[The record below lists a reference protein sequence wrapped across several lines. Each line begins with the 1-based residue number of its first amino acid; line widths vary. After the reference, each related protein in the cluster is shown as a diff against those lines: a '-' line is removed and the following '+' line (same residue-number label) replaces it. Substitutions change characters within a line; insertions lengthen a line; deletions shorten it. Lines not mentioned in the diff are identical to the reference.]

1 MDINAQFI
9 QKTNNA
15 SLPIKE
21 HMLLLDPQTKNTGI
35 GGGEM
40 TTWDIP
46 TSDGANGQFL
56 DMNSSYLEVK
66 VRTTGATGAVSRL
79 SLGGVNSLV
88 ATVDVESSNF
98 VVEHTD
104 NWGRLRQVL
113 ADVNDTDEDRSGYKA
128 FIHGMSPDRDCSVS
142 VLAADAAGTTA
153 FTASGSAGLPKRQGA
168 AQPAVSASP
177 DADYVRYCIPI
188 PSQQLNTGKHLPIH
202 AISKL
207 RYSITWVQAKDGL
220 VASEASSAAT
230 GFMIDEPRLHLC
242 YLEMSNK
249 SRDVINSRSGLSWSH
264 SLWETHKSNTIAS
277 TASQS
282 FRVPSHKSSVKTLLA
297 TFHDPACSNSVAEDV
312 DYNSRDDGKLASF
325 QYRINGEYYPQ
336 NEVRTDF
343 GGSEAVVELARAFHK
358 VKGKTGQITKANYTV
373 DDSTKAK
380 STFVLAMN
388 TETNTGRSNSSFAGV
403 STLQESP
410 LLLCKF
416 GASNPAREVH
426 MLVQYDGAN
435 TIKDGI
441 WRVDN

>member
-46 TSDGANGQFL
+46 TSAGANGQFI
-56 DMNSSYLEVK
+56 DFASSYLELK
-66 VRTTGATGAVSRL
+66 VRTTGASGAKSRL
-79 SLGGVNSLV
+79 PLGGVNSLI

-104 NWGRLRQVL
+104 NWGRLNQVL
-113 ADVNDTDEDRSGYKA
+113 TDVNDSDEDRSGYKA
-128 FIHGMSPDRDCSVS
+128 FINGLSPDRDCSVD
-142 VLAADAAGTTA
+142 VTAAQAAATTA
-153 FTASGSAGLPKRQGA
+153 FTAPGSAGLPKRQGA
-168 AQPAVSASP
+168 AQTTVTGTV
-177 DADYVRYCIPI
+177 DNDYIRYCIPI
-188 PSQQLNTGKHLPIH
+188 PSQQLNTGKHLPCH

-207 RYSITWVQAKDGL
+207 RYSITWVAPKDGL
-220 VASEASSAAT
+220 VASEASSSAT
-230 GFMIDEPRLHLC
+230 GFMIDEPRLHLS

-249 SRDVINSRSGLSWSH
+249 SRDVINSKSGMSWSH
-264 SLWETHKSNTIAS
+264 SLWETHKSNTVAS

-282 FRVPSHKSSVKTLLA
+282 FRYPSHKSSVKTLMC
-297 TFHDPACSNSVAEDV
+297 TFHDPAASGSVGEDV
-312 DYNSRDDGKLASF
+312 DYNSRDDGGLSSF

-358 VKGKTGQITKANYTV
+358 VKGKTGQLTKTNYKAA
-373 DDSTKAK
+373 DSTKAK
-380 STFVLAMN
+380 STFVVAMN
-388 TETNTGRSNSSFAGV
+388 TETNTGRSNASFAGV

-416 GASNPAREVH
+416 GSSNTAREAH
-426 MLVQYDGAN
+426 LYVQYDGAN

-441 WRVDN
+441 WRTDN